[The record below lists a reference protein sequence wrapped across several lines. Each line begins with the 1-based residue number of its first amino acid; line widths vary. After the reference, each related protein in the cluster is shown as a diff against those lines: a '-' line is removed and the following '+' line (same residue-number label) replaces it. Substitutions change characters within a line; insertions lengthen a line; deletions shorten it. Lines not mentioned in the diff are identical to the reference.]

1 MSRIVAVEDA
11 IGETRVALADNG
23 RVVELHI
30 ERWSEAGLRARAGA
44 LYLGRI
50 RTIDARLNA
59 AFVDLGVG
67 EAGFLPFGKAGRPAG
82 LHEGAAIPVRVTR
95 EAHAGKGPTLAR
107 EEGEF
112 SADAP
117 RLLED
122 AAPLAE
128 RVAARFQDAEA
139 RWADEVRIDIAEAI
153 DEALSREV
161 AIPGGGRLIIEPT
174 AALTAIDVDMAGRQ
188 GQNGALGAAE
198 KIAADLN
205 RSAAKEAARQIRLR
219 GLGGVI
225 AIDFV
230 HMRDRKIRLGVEQVL
245 KAAVKHDPA
254 RIDIAP
260 ISPFGIVELARQR
273 TGRSLSELLNGPG
286 GQPSDETLALNAIRR
301 LESEGRS
308 DRRRQLKLRVSPA
321 IAAWLDAEHIAW
333 RDALT
338 QRIGPRFAL
347 ETVDTWPRERFD
359 VSSK

>member
-1 MSRIVAVEDA
+1 MSRIVAVEEA

-67 EAGFLPFGKAGRPAG
+67 EPGFLPFGKAGRPAG

-112 SADAP
+112 SGDAP

-153 DEALSREV
+153 DEALSRDA

-188 GQNGALGAAE
+188 GQGGAE

-230 HMRDRKIRLGVEQVL
+230 HMRDRKLRVGVEQVL

-273 TGRSLSELLNGPG
+273 TGRSLAERLNGPD
-286 GQPSDETLALNAIRR
+286 GQPSDETLALNAIHR

-308 DRRRQLKLRVSPA
+308 DRRRQLKLRVSPP
-321 IAAWLDAEHIAW
+321 IAAWLEAEHIAW
-333 RDALT
+333 REALT
-338 QRIGPRFAL
+338 ERIGPRFAV